1 MTTTLFTRGAD
12 GEWSEHSE
20 HDSSAGALD
29 AGKKL
34 LAENPEIK
42 RIRVGGEVFAR
53 GPHGV
58 VIEVMED

>member
-12 GEWSEHSE
+12 GQWSEHSDHASNE
-20 HDSSAGALD
+20 DALSAG
-29 AGKKL
+29 KQL
-34 LAENPEIK
+34 LADNPDIK
-42 RIRVGGEVFAR
+42 RIRIGGEVYAR